1 MTLTGIIIILF
12 IALLLIFLEVF
23 VLPGINVVGIL
34 GIVLLIT
41 DIYLS
46 YTQIGTPTAHYI
58 LASALLL
65 SILILIFGL
74 RAKTW
79 SKLSLNT
86 SIDGKIENFKPNT
99 ITVGDKGVTITR
111 LGPMGKVLI
120 NGQEAEAKSD
130 NIINAQTEIEVNN
143 EWITIKVSLHF
154 ESIVIHTLK
163 VTSQKSAGGIR
174 LEKGGPLRQGNLGIQ
189 LHIKTVIGTY
199 PAVHIIRYFRT

>member
-130 NIINAQTEIEVNN
+130 NIINAQTEIEVTEINGN
-143 EWITIKVSLHF
+143 EI
-154 ESIVIHTLK
+154 IVKPLK
-163 VTSQKSAGGIR
+163 
-174 LEKGGPLRQGNLGIQ
+174 
-189 LHIKTVIGTY
+189 
-199 PAVHIIRYFRT
+199 